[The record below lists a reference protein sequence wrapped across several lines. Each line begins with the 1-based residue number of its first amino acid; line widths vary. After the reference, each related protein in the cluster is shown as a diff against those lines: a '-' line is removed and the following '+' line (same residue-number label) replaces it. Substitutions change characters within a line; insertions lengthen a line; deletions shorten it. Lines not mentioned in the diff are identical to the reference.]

1 MGRLRAK
8 GETVV
13 ATKPIAKTI
22 TSLDDLK
29 QRFNLTPASSDAFFA
44 EWYTDM
50 PTLTA
55 AEQASIEEIYR
66 RFRRHRDRGTLSEGT
81 VNQLLVAPLLT
92 LAGLYDP
99 PFFVT
104 SEPTVMLEV
113 KRDGELMRGRIDTL
127 VLQGRLWVLV
137 VESKDSISFTAALPQ
152 ALAQT
157 MNQALAN
164 PEQPTPIYGLITS
177 GDEFM
182 FLKLQAG
189 DPPIYDSSDVF
200 YLLHPRRNQL
210 LNVFGILKQIRLSI
224 GSSTMN

>member
-1 MGRLRAK
+1 MV
-8 GETVV
+8 T
-13 ATKPIAKTI
+13 TKPIAKTI

-44 EWYTDM
+44 EWYADVPPLSDT
-50 PTLTA
+50 
-55 AEQASIEEIYR
+55 EQVAIGEIYQ

-92 LAGLYDP
+92 LAGLYDS

-104 SEPTVMLEV
+104 SEPTVILES
-113 KRDGELMRGRIDTL
+113 KRDGEILRGRIDTL

-152 ALAQT
+152 ALAY
-157 MNQALAN
+157 MLAN
-164 PEQPTPIYGLITS
+164 PDPQQPIYGLITS

-182 FLKLQAG
+182 FLKLQSG
-189 DPPIYDSSDVF
+189 EPPVYDSSDVF

-210 LNVFGILKQIRLSI
+210 LNVFGILKQIRQAI
-224 GSSTMN
+224 GDAPNI

>member
-1 MGRLRAK
+1 VK
-8 GETVV
+8 PVV

-44 EWYTDM
+44 EWYTDV
-50 PTLTA
+50 PSLSD
-55 AEQASIEEIYR
+55 AEQATIGEIYQ

-113 KRDGELMRGRIDTL
+113 KRDGELLRGRIDTL

-152 ALAQT
+152 ALAY
-157 MNQALAN
+157 MLASPDQA
-164 PEQPTPIYGLITS
+164 TPIYGLITS

-189 DPPIYDSSDVF
+189 EPPIYDSSDVF

-210 LNVFGILKQIRLSI
+210 LNVFGILKQIRLSMTADR
-224 GSSTMN
+224 S

>member
-1 MGRLRAK
+1 
-8 GETVV
+8 VV
-13 ATKPIAKTI
+13 ATKPIAKTV

-29 QRFNLTPASSDAFFA
+29 QRFNLSPAPSDSFFA
-44 EWYTDM
+44 EWRCDL
-50 PTLTA
+50 PSLSEV
-55 AEQASIEEIYR
+55 EQAAIGEIYQ

-81 VNQLLVAPLLT
+81 VNQLLIAPILT

-113 KRDGELMRGRIDTL
+113 KRDGEILRGRIDTL
-127 VLQGRLWVLV
+127 VLQGQLWVLV
-137 VESKDSISFTAALPQ
+137 VESKDSISFTTALPQ
-152 ALAQT
+152 ALAY
-157 MNQALAN
+157 MLAN
-164 PEQPTPIYGLITS
+164 PDQSKPIYGLITS

-182 FLKLQAG
+182 FLKLQSG

-210 LNVFGILKQIRLSI
+210 LNVFAILKQIRLAI
-224 GSSTMN
+224 GTSATP

>member
-1 MGRLRAK
+1 VK
-8 GETVV
+8 PVV
-13 ATKPIAKTI
+13 ATKPIAKTPNI
-22 TSLDDLK
+22 QSRASLDDLK

-44 EWYTDM
+44 EWYADV
-50 PTLTA
+50 PSLSD
-55 AEQASIEEIYR
+55 AEQGTIEEIYQ

-113 KRDGELMRGRIDTL
+113 KRDGELLRGRIDTL

-152 ALAQT
+152 ALAQIT
-157 MNQALAN
+157 NQALAH
-164 PEQPTPIYGLITS
+164 PDQPTPIYGLISS
-177 GDEFM
+177 GNEFM

-210 LNVFGILKQIRLSI
+210 LNVFGMLKQIRLSMTD
-224 GSSTMN
+224 GRS

>member
-1 MGRLRAK
+1 M
-8 GETVV
+8 V

-22 TSLDDLK
+22 KSLDDLK
-29 QRFNLTPASSDAFFA
+29 QRFDLTPASSDAFFA
-44 EWYTDM
+44 EWYSDV
-50 PTLTA
+50 PPLSD
-55 AEQASIEEIYR
+55 AEKSTIEEIYQ
-66 RFRRHRDRGTLSEGT
+66 RFRRHRDGLRPVVDHRGTLSEGT
-81 VNQLLVAPLLT
+81 VNQLLVAPLMT

-113 KRDGELMRGRIDTL
+113 KRDGELLRGRIDTL

-152 ALAQT
+152 ALAY
-157 MNQALAN
+157 MLAHPDQA
-164 PEQPTPIYGLITS
+164 TPIYGLITS

-224 GSSTMN
+224 GVE

>member
-1 MGRLRAK
+1 M
-8 GETVV
+8 V
-13 ATKPIAKTI
+13 ATQPIAKTI

-29 QRFNLTPASSDAFFA
+29 ERFNLSPASSDAFFA
-44 EWYTDM
+44 EWCSDL
-50 PTLTA
+50 PSLSAVEEA
-55 AEQASIEEIYR
+55 AIAEIYQ

-81 VNQLLVAPLLT
+81 VNQLLVAPILT

-113 KRDGELMRGRIDTL
+113 KRDGEILRGRIDTL
-127 VLQGRLWVLV
+127 VLQGQLWVLV
-137 VESKDSISFTAALPQ
+137 VESKDSISFTTALPQ
-152 ALAQT
+152 ALAY
-157 MNQALAN
+157 MLAK
-164 PEQPTPIYGLITS
+164 PDQPTPIYGLITS

-210 LNVFGILKQIRLSI
+210 LNVFAILKQIQLAILPSAQI
-224 GSSTMN
+224 

>member
-1 MGRLRAK
+1 VK
-8 GETVV
+8 PVV

-44 EWYTDM
+44 EWYTDV
-50 PTLTA
+50 PSLSD
-55 AEQASIEEIYR
+55 AERSTIEEIYQ

-113 KRDGELMRGRIDTL
+113 KRDGELLRGRIDTL

-152 ALAQT
+152 ALAY
-157 MNQALAN
+157 MLAN
-164 PEQPTPIYGLITS
+164 PHPTQPIYGLITS

-189 DPPIYDSSDVF
+189 EPPIYDSSDVF

-224 GSSTMN
+224 EVT

>member
-1 MGRLRAK
+1 
-8 GETVV
+8 VV

-29 QRFNLTPASSDAFFA
+29 QRFNLTPALSDAFFA
-44 EWYTDM
+44 EWYTDV
-50 PTLTA
+50 PSLSN
-55 AEQASIEEIYR
+55 AEQSTIEEIYQ

-113 KRDGELMRGRIDTL
+113 KRDGELLRGRIDTL
-127 VLQGRLWVLV
+127 VLQGRVLV
-137 VESKDSISFTAALPQ
+137 LESKDSISFTAALPQ
-152 ALAQT
+152 ALAY
-157 MNQALAN
+157 MLASPDQA
-164 PEQPTPIYGLITS
+164 TPIYGLITS

-210 LNVFGILKQIRLSI
+210 LNVFGILKQIRLSM
-224 GSSTMN
+224 STDRS

>member
-1 MGRLRAK
+1 
-8 GETVV
+8 VV

-29 QRFNLTPASSDAFFA
+29 QRFNLSPAPSDAFFA
-44 EWYTDM
+44 EWRCDL
-50 PTLTA
+50 PSLSEV
-55 AEQASIEEIYR
+55 EQAAIGEIYQ

-81 VNQLLVAPLLT
+81 VNQLLVAPILT

-113 KRDGELMRGRIDTL
+113 KRDGEILRGRIDTL
-127 VLQGRLWVLV
+127 VLQGQLWVLV
-137 VESKDSISFTAALPQ
+137 VESKDSISFTTALPQ
-152 ALAQT
+152 ALAY
-157 MNQALAN
+157 MLAN
-164 PEQPTPIYGLITS
+164 PDQSKPIYGLITS

-182 FLKLQAG
+182 FLKLQSG

-210 LNVFGILKQIRLSI
+210 LNVFAILKQIRLAI
-224 GSSTMN
+224 GTSATP